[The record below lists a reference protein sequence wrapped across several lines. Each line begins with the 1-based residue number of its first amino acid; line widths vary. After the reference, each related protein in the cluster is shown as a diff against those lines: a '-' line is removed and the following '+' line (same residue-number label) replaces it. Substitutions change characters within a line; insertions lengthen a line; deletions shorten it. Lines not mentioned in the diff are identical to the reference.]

1 MNIINFIFGFNG
13 RTNRTYFALLLPI
26 FAVIQAVVAFL
37 SIPVSNV
44 LRSSQ
49 TMQNIN
55 PTDLLIIFTIFI
67 LYFWLKYA
75 YVAKRAHDFNKKAA
89 ESKLVYVMFMLDIS
103 FAISIFMF
111 KNFGLAIPCFI
122 VSLICLIALAFK
134 KGNEEENDF
143 GKPQVPFWK
152 KTNS

>member
-1 MNIINFIFGFNG
+1 MNIINFIFGFKG
-13 RTNRTYFALLLPI
+13 RTSRAYFALLLPI

-37 SIPVSNV
+37 SIPVSDV
-44 LRSSQ
+44 LRYSRV
-49 TMQNIN
+49 T
-55 PTDLLIIFTIFI
+55 PTDLLIIFAVFT

-75 YVAKRAHDFNKKAA
+75 YVAKRTHDFNKKAT
-89 ESKLVYVMFMLDIS
+89 ESKLVVVMLMLDIS
-103 FAISIFMF
+103 FVISIFIF

-134 KGNEEENDF
+134 KGNEEENNF

-152 KTNS
+152 KKGNE

>member
-1 MNIINFIFGFNG
+1 MNIINFIFGFKG
-13 RTNRTYFALLLPI
+13 RTNRAYFALLLPI
-26 FAVIQAVVAFL
+26 FAVVQAVVAFL
-37 SIPVSNV
+37 SILVSNV

-49 TMQNIN
+49 TIQNVN
-55 PTDLLIIFTIFI
+55 PTDLLVIFAVFI

-75 YVAKRAHDFNKKAA
+75 YVAKRAHDFNKKAL
-89 ESKLVYVMFMLDIS
+89 ESRLVNVMFILDIVS
-103 FAISIFMF
+103 VISIFIF
-111 KNFGLAIPCFI
+111 KNSGLVIPCFI